1 MTPKPTSDPAW
12 MTHQQP
18 SNSTDVSTSQ
28 ATIAMEAPPQAT
40 VAKVMSGVSLLIF
53 VFAICSSAGDWF
65 TYSIEYYSSTYN
77 FAVSLYKVH
86 TDGVP
91 SATAGSRAR
100 VANHMLTDIMK
111 LFLTH
116 SPPTSKRS
124 QATPTTTT
132 T

>member
-1 MTPKPTSDPAW
+1 MLLLVPDIIRAVIPA
-12 MTHQQP
+12 
-18 SNSTDVSTSQ
+18 
-28 ATIAMEAPPQAT
+28 
-40 VAKVMSGVSLLIF
+40 LF

-77 FAVSLYKVH
+77 IAVSLYKVH

-111 LFLTH
+111 LFLTQ
-116 SPPTSKRS
+116 SPPISKRS